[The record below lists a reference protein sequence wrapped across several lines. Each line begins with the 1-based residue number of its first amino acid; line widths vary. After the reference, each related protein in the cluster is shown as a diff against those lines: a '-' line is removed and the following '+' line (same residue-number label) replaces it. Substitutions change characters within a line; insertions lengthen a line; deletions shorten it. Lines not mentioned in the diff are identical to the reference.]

1 MIACLTDVWQ
11 QVIVVL
17 DSLPTSRLFNLGEI
31 TLATKDK
38 KSSAKTTASTTKVTR
53 ISATDD
59 KKPAVKPAKA
69 PQKTTESTTV
79 VEGEKKKKGRK
90 NPISAIGGYF
100 AGAWY
105 ELRQVRWPNRKA
117 TWSLT
122 LAVLAFTAFFVVLIL
137 LLDALFKYLFELI
150 LG

>member
-1 MIACLTDVWQ
+1 
-11 QVIVVL
+11 
-17 DSLPTSRLFNLGEI
+17 
-31 TLATKDK
+31 LATKDK
-38 KSSAKTTASTTKVTR
+38 KSSATKTASNTKVTR
-53 ISATDD
+53 ITATDD

-69 PQKTTESTTV
+69 PKKTTDAISMDD
-79 VEGEKKKKGRK
+79 GEKKKKGRK
-90 NPISAIGGYF
+90 NPITAIGGYF

-122 LAVLAFTAFFVVLIL
+122 LAVLAFTAFFMVLIL